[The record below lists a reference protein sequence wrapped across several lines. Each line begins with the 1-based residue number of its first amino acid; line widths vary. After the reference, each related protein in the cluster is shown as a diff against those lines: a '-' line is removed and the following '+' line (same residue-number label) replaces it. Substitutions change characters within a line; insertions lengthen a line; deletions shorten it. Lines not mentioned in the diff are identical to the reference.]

1 MQAPAE
7 ERTILHVED
16 DPALAH
22 LVRVVFE
29 SLGFR
34 GDILRAS
41 LVAEAVALLTER
53 EPKKA
58 PLDLVLVDMQLP
70 DGTGLEVLRQV
81 KASPAWH
88 MTPVIVLSGET
99 APGIINEAYALGANC
114 YLPKMARGKGA
125 IEAIRALYQCW
136 IEEALLPQVSFA
148 DQVQEALARAV
159 RLRARTAQFYLGL
172 ARARTADPEQEGFWI
187 ERALIEG
194 NMSNLLAFF
203 QGQISDRDVRPG
215 TAERFAEMQLKVE
228 KALSAAEALLSLRPS
243 PAPAEICRWVLD
255 LAGVLDEEVFAEAFG
270 ALFPKSPA
278 VTMALKVR
286 AVGQLRELAGYVLKN
301 SQEPELRRRAD
312 ALLAFAG
319 RLAVLGSSTACTNSG

>member
-1 MQAPAE
+1 
-7 ERTILHVED
+7 
-16 DPALAH
+16 
-22 LVRVVFE
+22 
-29 SLGFR
+29 
-34 GDILRAS
+34 S

-53 EPKKA
+53 ELEKA
-58 PLDLVLVDMQLP
+58 PLDLILVDMQLP

-136 IEEALLPQVSFA
+136 IEEALLPQISFA

-172 ARARTADPEQEGFWI
+172 ARACTADPDQEAFWL
-187 ERALIEG
+187 ERALVEG

-215 TAERFAEMQLKVE
+215 MAERFVGMQLKVE
-228 KALSAAEALLSLRPS
+228 KALNAAEALLSMRSS
-243 PAPAEICRWVLD
+243 PAPEEIFRLVLD

-270 ALFPKSPA
+270 ALLPKSPA
-278 VTMALKVR
+278 VTMALKAR
-286 AVGQLRELAGYVLKN
+286 AVGQLRELAGHVLKR
-301 SQEPELRRRAD
+301 SQDPELCRRAEE
-312 ALLAFAG
+312 LLAFAG
-319 RLAVLGSSTACTNSG
+319 RLACLGNATACAKSG